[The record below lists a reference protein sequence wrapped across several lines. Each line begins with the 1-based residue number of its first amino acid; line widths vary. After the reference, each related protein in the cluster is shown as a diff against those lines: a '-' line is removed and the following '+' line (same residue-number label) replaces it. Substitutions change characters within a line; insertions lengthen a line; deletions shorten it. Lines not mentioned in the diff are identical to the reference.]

1 MGSDYI
7 QQPRDRV
14 SDHHWKCDIKFILN
28 LVKAFHTV
36 HVESTITKA
45 VEELANNNEA
55 SRSEYLDSRVSICKR
70 RYVYVC
76 EVHVFISSN
85 RGEVPVLPVMLV

>member
-1 MGSDYI
+1 MASNYI
-7 QQPRDRV
+7 QQPRDGV
-14 SDHHWKCDIKFILN
+14 SDQHRKCDIKFILN

-45 VEELANNNEA
+45 VEQLANNNEA
-55 SRSEYLDSRVSICKR
+55 SRSEYLNSRVSICKR
-70 RYVYVC
+70 GNIYVC

-85 RGEVPVLPVMLV
+85 RGEVPVLLVVFV